1 MGVIANSKFRSL
13 GEAQSQGKPTPQ
25 GLLCC
30 SMCILGHFK
39 ARELQH
45 VLFPLP
51 ADFAW
56 GILLHHHGMENLEF
70 LREWKL
76 PCFRD
81 VDSEERSFSL
91 G

>member
-1 MGVIANSKFRSL
+1 M
-13 GEAQSQGKPTPQ
+13 
-25 GLLCC
+25 
-30 SMCILGHFK
+30 
-39 ARELQH
+39 
-45 VLFPLP
+45 FPGQ

-91 G
+91 GERDGGSHGDIIDLEVVWGHGSSQKWFGS